1 MNMNIWLTTA
11 QSLLTTAEFAQMR
24 DVPYHEAVG
33 SLMYAALETH
43 PDIAFTIQTTI
54 SCFLIKSGLI
64 HWKAMKWIFRYLKG
78 TMELWLT
85 YGISK
90 MDLTEAWP
98 KIGMLFWGMPFWF
111 TAVLF
116 RGALNNKRLSLCW
129 QLKLNMLLSPTAQK
143 KPSGFVPSSSSF
155 LTLFLTQQL
164 CFWTISLPFSWV
176 WDI

>member
-64 HWKAMKWIFRYLKG
+64 HWKAMK
-78 TMELWLT
+78 
-85 YGISK
+85 
-90 MDLTEAWP
+90 
-98 KIGMLFWGMPFWF
+98 
-111 TAVLF
+111 
-116 RGALNNKRLSLCW
+116 
-129 QLKLNMLLSPTAQK
+129 
-143 KPSGFVPSSSSF
+143 
-155 LTLFLTQQL
+155 
-164 CFWTISLPFSWV
+164 
-176 WDI
+176 